1 MIRNQQPA
9 FLVAMKKNI
18 IKERKLCFLTKLKE
32 TVSTETIQQSSFPLL
47 SHQPNEQRENTREKP
62 CGNDIR
68 SRDRDTPL
76 NRLDRRKGSC
86 PEGESVVETFINRL
100 DLRKGV
106 PL

>member
-1 MIRNQQPA
+1 M
-9 FLVAMKKNI
+9 FLNKIEGNS
-18 IKERKLCFLTKLKE
+18 FYGDDPTKL
-32 TVSTETIQQSSFPLL
+32 ISFTAF

-76 NRLDRRKGSC
+76 NRLDRLKGSC
-86 PEGESVVETFINRL
+86 PEGDSVVETFINRL